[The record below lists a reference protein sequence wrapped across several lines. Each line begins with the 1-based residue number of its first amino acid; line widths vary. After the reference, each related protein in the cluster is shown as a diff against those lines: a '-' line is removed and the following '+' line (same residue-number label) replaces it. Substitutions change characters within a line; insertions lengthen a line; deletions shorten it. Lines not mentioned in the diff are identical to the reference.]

1 MLYLLCCSFCIPRML
16 CTTYRNSSLPYRPV
30 SCNLH
35 ILNAPLARIYFF
47 LISPLKPLFLIYS
60 KLPEHQL
67 RDALIVSHLDSFH
80 RRLPAVTVFFPKH
93 APNPRAS
100 VISVNDTNPADAFFR
115 SMYLHIDC
123 PFCLLCV
130 FSMHVYLYDSA
141 RMP

>member
-1 MLYLLCCSFCIPRML
+1 MKTLVIGAAIIDIIMK
-16 CTTYRNSSLPYRPV
+16 
-30 SCNLH
+30 
-35 ILNAPLARIYFF
+35 I
-47 LISPLKPLFLIYS
+47 K
-60 KLPEHQL
+60 
-67 RDALIVSHLDSFH
+67 
-80 RRLPAVTVFFPKH
+80 RLPKSGEDILCSETVSAVGGCVFFPKH

-130 FSMHVYLYDSA
+130 FSMHIYLYDSA